1 MATVACKII
10 SADTDETGAT
20 AIVLR
25 LTDAQ
30 NASWDKTYR
39 FKQSEPIDLNT
50 FKAQVIADI
59 RRDLKINAVLDQI
72 KPYIGQTFNLTI

>member
-1 MATVACKII
+1 MATVVCKII
-10 SADTDETGAT
+10 SATTDETGAT

-25 LTDAQ
+25 LTDTQ
-30 NASWDKTYR
+30 NASWDKTYTFR
-39 FKQSEPIDLNT
+39 QSEPIDLND

-59 RRDLKINAVLDQI
+59 RRDLKISAVLDQI